1 VDCSHNQGPRP
12 VSYSQALRWN
22 YQGGAADL
30 DKVLSA
36 LLDAVNDGDI
46 SLGALRATAGDLLSI
61 PCLDVK
67 GQALAGRINSAIAEK
82 LQEYVER

>member
-1 VDCSHNQGPRP
+1 M
-12 VSYSQALRWN
+12 
-22 YQGGAADL
+22 
-30 DKVLSA
+30 LSA

-61 PCLDVK
+61 PGLDVK